1 MAISL
6 PLAPSNI
13 GPYEVAVAEV
23 VAILGVARPLAGGY
37 AIATHVLNIL
47 WVTLTGLVAMWLLGL
62 RVQDIFYLGGPATAP
77 ASGPA
82 DSPEKVP

>member
-1 MAISL
+1 
-6 PLAPSNI
+6 
-13 GPYEVAVAEV
+13 
-23 VAILGVARPLAGGY
+23 
-37 AIATHVLNIL
+37 
-47 WVTLTGLVAMWLLGL
+47 MWLLGL